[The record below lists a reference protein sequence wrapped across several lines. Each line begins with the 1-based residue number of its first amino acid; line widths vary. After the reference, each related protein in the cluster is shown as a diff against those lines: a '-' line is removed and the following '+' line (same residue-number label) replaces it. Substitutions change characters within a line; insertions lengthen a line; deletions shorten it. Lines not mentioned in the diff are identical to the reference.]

1 MKKVVYT
8 HSKKITLCLAIIL
21 VTLTGVLIG
30 GKSAKKVGVNHKTKS
45 TTVTTTPAPNTCT
58 CYAGALAN
66 KYIVTYTNQVPGDLT
81 SINQSKADCFAW
93 QEFIALNWPVNTAS
107 SFGTPGDMGQ
117 VQWETYM
124 PRNVLFPENGVSP
137 PAWGT
142 LVSDTYAKK
151 FKTKKLLFD
160 KQKTKLL
167 TFSSKVTEN
176 VSASS
181 LSPNQAAPG
190 GPNWLG
196 AQNGTNLW
204 YEVLLNQDY
213 YNFIVNKGYY
223 NAKTQHDSVKAGTMI
238 DFPSGVYNGAVG
250 AIELKAAWME
260 VTNPSSAQWNRYKLS
275 AATVMDPITGALRTT
290 TVALVGLHILHKT
303 QSQPTWIWA
312 TFEQVDNVPAPTVV
326 APSYGYNLYS
336 ASAKTQT
343 LMVKNPSGQG
353 SDTMV
358 TVTNAPNTP
367 PPYYLWQAKPVPI
380 QCTRVNAI
388 DPINA
393 APINALM
400 QANINSLY
408 PNSVWQY
415 YQLVDVIW
423 SNIVQPA
430 RVQPDTIPRS
440 LNLAGMNPV
449 NAIVANTSMET
460 YVQNKN
466 TCFSCHQYASIAD
479 YPADAVN
486 NNKIGD
492 FSFAIGFAQYTPIQK
507 MIKKLK
513 TRKTY

>member
-1 MKKVVYT
+1 MKKVIHT
-8 HSKKITLCLAIIL
+8 HSKKIAFCLAL
-21 VTLTGVLIG
+21 VLVALTSVLVG
-30 GKSAKKVGVNHKTKS
+30 GKSAKKVGAKKEATA
-45 TTVTTTPAPNTCT
+45 TTAAANTCT

-66 KYIVTYTNQVPGDLT
+66 KYIVTYSNQVPGDLT

-93 QEFIALNWPVNTAS
+93 QEFIALNWPVNTSS

-124 PRNVLFPENGVSP
+124 PRNVLFPDNGVSP

-142 LVSDTYAKK
+142 LVSDVYAKK
-151 FKTKKLLFD
+151 FKTKKLLFN

-167 TFSSKVTEN
+167 TFTSKVTEN
-176 VSASS
+176 VSATS

-196 AQNGTNLW
+196 AQNSTNLW

-213 YNFIVNKGYY
+213 YNFIISKGYY

-238 DFPSGVYNGAVG
+238 NFPSGVYEGAVG

-260 VTNPSSAQWNRYKLS
+260 VTNPSSPKWNRYKLS
-275 AATVMDPITGALRTT
+275 AATVMDPITNELRTT

-312 TFEQVDNVPAPTVV
+312 TFEQIDNVPAPNVA

-343 LMVKNPSGQG
+343 LIVKNQAGTK
-353 SDTMV
+353 DTLV
-358 TVTNAPNTP
+358 TITNTPNTP
-367 PPYYLWQAKPVPI
+367 PPYYLSQANPVPI
-380 QCTRVNAI
+380 QCTRTNTI

-393 APINALM
+393 APINTLM

-423 SNIVQPA
+423 SNIVQPT
-430 RVQPDTIPRS
+430 RLQPDTIPRN

-460 YVQNKN
+460 YVQNTS

-479 YPADAVN
+479 YPADAIN

-492 FSFAIGFAQYTPIQK
+492 FSFAIGFAQYSPIQN
-507 MIKKLK
+507 MIKNLK